1 MKISPSMENSN
12 PTEPLLTSPEMQ
24 AALHLLQ
31 LSSGESDGHGFS
43 YTSGEV
49 LTASFKRRRKRESV
63 SVCDRGESQGSCTS
77 DVTSGRRNGGVRRF
91 AAEDDGDDVAGRN
104 KKFRSIVEIYKISW
118 PLF

>member
-1 MKISPSMENSN
+1 MENPN
-12 PTEPLLTSPEMQ
+12 PTEQLFTSPEMQ
-24 AALHLLQ
+24 AALHLIQ
-31 LSSGESDGHGFS
+31 LSGGESDGHGFS

-49 LTASFKRRRKRESV
+49 LTASFKRRRRRTRESV
-63 SVCDRGESQGSCTS
+63 SVCDRDESQGSCTS

-91 AAEDDGDDVAGRN
+91 VAEDDGDDVAGRKKK